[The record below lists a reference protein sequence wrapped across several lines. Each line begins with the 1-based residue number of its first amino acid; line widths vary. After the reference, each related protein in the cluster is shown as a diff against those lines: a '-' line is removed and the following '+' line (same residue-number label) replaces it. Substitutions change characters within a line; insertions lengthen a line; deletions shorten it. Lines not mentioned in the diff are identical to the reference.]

1 MDTSLPASLLERFNV
16 SRESKSRL
24 ETYVSLLLA
33 WQQRINLIGSSTAP
47 QIWERHI
54 ADTLQ
59 LISLLPPETRVIA
72 DLGSG
77 AGIPGLILAI
87 ATGHHV
93 RLYESNGKKCAFLR
107 EAIRQTQAPAA
118 VYQNRI
124 EDIGPAMN
132 EPPADVVVARAFA
145 PLDRLLQYAR
155 PFLDRGAVGLF
166 HKGQDIELE
175 LTRATKYWKLTA
187 KTHPSAI
194 DSKGVI
200 LEVTE
205 AHRVES

>member
-1 MDTSLPASLLERFNV
+1 MDTALPAGLLERFNV

-33 WQQRINLIGSSTAP
+33 WQQRINLIGSSTAH
-47 QIWERHI
+47 QVWERHT
-54 ADTLQ
+54 ADSLQ
-59 LISLLPPETRVIA
+59 LIALLPPETRIIA

-107 EAIRQTQAPAA
+107 EAIRQTRAPAA

-124 EDIGPAMN
+124 EVIGPDMN
-132 EPPADVVVARAFA
+132 KPRADVVMARAFS
-145 PLDRLLQYAR
+145 PLERLLEYAA
-155 PFLDRGAVGLF
+155 PFLAEGAVGLF
-166 HKGQDIELE
+166 HKGQDVDLE
-175 LTRATKYWKLTA
+175 LTRATKYWKLAT
-187 KTHPSAI
+187 
-194 DSKGVI
+194 
-200 LEVTE
+200 
-205 AHRVES
+205 